1 MNKHLFSLCTVL
13 LLLCTALAGAEKF
26 QVSFLTDASEPRLRK
41 NVTLENT
48 ARIFA
53 KHLSLTLKQDIKA
66 VPFEK
71 ADAET
76 IFLITREAVAGG
88 DYSKVLAGLPK
99 DSFIIR
105 YPVTIKGKKNVCL
118 LMSRDAWGY
127 CYPGYYFLR
136 KYLGVDMVLPGEV
149 GLVIPDNSKWRMPGK
164 IDVKESPDFNTRA
177 WTMNSY
183 VDKELGRMYLAESRR
198 NIAWHSFGTIIDPKK
213 YGKTHP
219 EYFPLVRGKRLSKPN
234 KQLCDWSPCV
244 SNPDVQKLFV
254 QHILK
259 NYGKA
264 PSDGVELSVNDGAGN
279 HCECASCTA
288 WDVPAEKEKGFYS
301 NRYFTFYKK
310 ILDDARKVD
319 PEVKG
324 LILLYSDATS
334 TVPSKVDIHPGLIG
348 MSTVEATVREFA
360 QKGMKQLGFWH
371 HQLDQWY
378 PLPRHY
384 PHAMAAKLRDLH
396 RIGVREYFGEVYMIG
411 AANAPKQYILGRLL
425 WDLKS
430 DPDKVLA
437 EYCDKAF
444 GPQAGP
450 HVKKY
455 YDLWEKICIR
465 EAEAN
470 KGKPRESVR
479 SHGAEKFIGL
489 RHGDVEAMEQCLTLA
504 AKSPMSALEKQRLE
518 IIANYFAY
526 IRCLAENYLDA
537 VTLRND
543 NTLTLEQINAIY
555 TRTLARD
562 AAFEKMW
569 KTLVSQ
575 DKIGLYRYVLGA
587 HRRQRVNP
595 IYGLYRT
602 AIKAYVYEAAENA
615 LQGLQKRVCASM
627 KRKARLQYWNDAFK
641 KYPALMPVTT
651 MIGNNSAGT
660 LKNYIQNGDF
670 KKGTPGNPAVKGD
683 HPKLENWYFYE
694 QIGDVRSD
702 AYKNFWKLVKP
713 KYGSYQLGFG
723 MGRYPEIRQYIYLP
737 AGIYRLSFQRMGVNT
752 MNFNLY
758 EIPNL
763 NQGAFSDIAK
773 LRSFKVKSP
782 AVFSYNH
789 LPAPKTQAVSQ
800 TLIIEKEAWYSL
812 FIATP
817 SRLPNSWDRLMNIK
831 LEKLAD
837 LK

>member
-1 MNKHLFSLCTVL
+1 
-13 LLLCTALAGAEKF
+13 
-26 QVSFLTDASEPRLRK
+26 
-41 NVTLENT
+41 
-48 ARIFA
+48 
-53 KHLSLTLKQDIKA
+53 
-66 VPFEK
+66 
-71 ADAET
+71 
-76 IFLITREAVAGG
+76 
-88 DYSKVLAGLPK
+88 
-99 DSFIIR
+99 
-105 YPVTIKGKKNVCL
+105 
-118 LMSRDAWGY
+118 
-127 CYPGYYFLR
+127 
-136 KYLGVDMVLPGEV
+136 
-149 GLVIPDNSKWRMPGK
+149 
-164 IDVKESPDFNTRA
+164 
-177 WTMNSY
+177 MNSY

-198 NIAWHSFGTIIDPKK
+198 NISWHSFGVIINPKK
-213 YGKTHP
+213 YGKNHP

-244 SNPDVQKLFV
+244 SNPEVQKLFV

-259 NYGKA
+259 NYGKGS
-264 PSDGVELSVNDGAGN
+264 SDGVELSVNDGAGN
-279 HCECASCTA
+279 HCECTGCTA
-288 WDVPAEKEKGFYS
+288 WDDPGEKEKGFYS

-310 ILDDARKVD
+310 ILDEARKVN

-324 LILLYSDATS
+324 IILLYSDATS
-334 TVPSKVDIHPGLIG
+334 KVPAKVDIHPGLIG

-384 PHAMAAKLRDLH
+384 PHAMAEKLRDLH

-411 AANAPKQYILGRLL
+411 AANSPKQYILGRLL

-444 GPQAGP
+444 GPKAGP

-489 RHGDVEAMEQCLTLA
+489 RHGDVEAMEECLRLA
-504 AKSPMSALEKQRLE
+504 AKSPMTALEKQRLE

-543 NTLTLEQINAIY
+543 NTLTLEKINAIY

-569 KTLVSQ
+569 KNLISQ

-602 AIKAYVYEAAENA
+602 AIKAYVYGSAEIA
-615 LQGLQKRVCASM
+615 LQGLQKRACASM
-627 KRKARLQYWNDAFK
+627 KRKERLQYWNGAFK

-670 KKGTPGNPAVKGD
+670 KKGTPGNPKVKGD

-702 AYKNFWKLVKP
+702 AYKNYWKLVKP

-723 MGRYPEIRQYIYLP
+723 MGKYPEIRQYIYLP
-737 AGIYRLSFQRMGVNT
+737 AGIYRLSFQLMGVNT

-763 NQGAFSDIAK
+763 TKEAFSDINT

-782 AVFSYNH
+782 AIFSYNH
-789 LPAPKTQAVSQ
+789 LPAPKTQAVAQ

-817 SRLPNSWDRLMNIK
+817 SRRPHSWDRLMNIK
-831 LEKLAD
+831 LEKLTD